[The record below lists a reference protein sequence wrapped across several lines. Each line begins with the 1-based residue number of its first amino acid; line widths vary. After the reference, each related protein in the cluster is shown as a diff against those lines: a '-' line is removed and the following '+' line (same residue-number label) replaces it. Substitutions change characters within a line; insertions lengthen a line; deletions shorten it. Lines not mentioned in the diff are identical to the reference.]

1 MEWGA
6 FRDAKIQGHA
16 LVASVHA
23 HAVHVSNIMG
33 LKLFYP
39 QHHVMKQSIILL
51 IGFGIPAE
59 LSEVLLRQGFEVRR
73 ADNPLSACLALIK
86 GDIHLVL
93 VVGAMD
99 EEWNDFIDAA
109 QGANRLMHVEHL
121 VALQTTLASANVANG
136 NGSNGNGSNGNGK
149 NGKHDHDNVGMSV
162 DEVVEAL
169 NQRFDSPEPS
179 ENHIY
184 TKVGNKLRKVKLDDI
199 LYIEVEG
206 KYSALQ
212 VNDRKFNV
220 KASLKDLLHKLPPN
234 RFVRVSRNFVVNLNR
249 IQHIDTFQYT
259 IKVGE
264 VEIPISRTYKEE
276 LMRHINLI

>member
-1 MEWGA
+1 
-6 FRDAKIQGHA
+6 
-16 LVASVHA
+16 
-23 HAVHVSNIMG
+23 MG
-33 LKLFYP
+33 LKLFYH

-121 VALQTTLASANVANG
+121 VALQTTLASANGANG
-136 NGSNGNGSNGNGK
+136 NGSNGNGSNGHGANGK

-276 LMRHINLI
+276 LMRHVNLI